1 MKCSAVVES
10 RHTHDFVWCN
20 CRALAVDG
28 GVEYVRWV
36 FDDINLVEDLCEYAE
51 SAENNSNDK

>member
-28 GVEYVRWV
+28 GVEYVKWV
-36 FDDINLVEDLCEYAE
+36 FDDINLVEDLCEYE
-51 SAENNSNDK
+51 EV